1 MPYLKQTLTP
11 YFCGI
16 INNIPSQA
24 LEIEP
29 KKNIMQ
35 KLSLIVLLS
44 IFSVSLF
51 AQNFTKKEDSDPKAK
66 EALEKMRKK
75 YSAYQTLEAD
85 FSLEIEVPE
94 QPKEVQKGKLIQQGD
109 KYRLQLND
117 RTLVSDGK
125 SSWLYIK
132 KNKEVQINDV
142 DDDANSEGGISS
154 PKDLLKAY
162 EWDDYVYALVN
173 EFTENGKLVQQIEFK
188 PTKKDSDYSK
198 IRLTLDKKTSDVVS
212 IKSFGKDGTRYTLTV
227 DKLTPNKQ
235 VPASTF
241 TFSKSECPD
250 CHFEDLRVD

>member
-1 MPYLKQTLTP
+1 
-11 YFCGI
+11 
-16 INNIPSQA
+16 
-24 LEIEP
+24 
-29 KKNIMQ
+29 MQ
-35 KLSLIVLLS
+35 KLLLIALLS
-44 IFSVSLF
+44 FFTDGLF
-51 AQNFTKKEDSDPKAK
+51 AQNYTKAEDSDPKAK
-66 EALEKMRKK
+66 EALGKMRKK
-75 YSAYQTLEAD
+75 YTAYDVLEAD

-94 QPKEVQKGKLIQQGD
+94 QPKEVQKGKLTQQGD
-109 KYRLQLND
+109 KYRLKLGG

-125 SSWLYIK
+125 SSWLYIE

-142 DDDANSEGGISS
+142 DEDQEEGGISS

-198 IRLTLDKKTSDVVS
+198 IRLTLDKKTSDVIS
-212 IKSFGKDGTRYTLTV
+212 IKSFGKDGTRYTV
-227 DKLTPNKQ
+227 IVNKLTPNKQ
-235 VPASTF
+235 VTASTF